1 MPNSSS
7 SDAETVLG
15 EDSPLSPCVWIHSAT
30 VEEWRQS
37 PVQETAE
44 ISSEACSAQ
53 ASEPRQGET
62 DFRLQNTRRE
72 LQLSP
77 ASQLNVLSQISEL
90 ADAQSRQQ
98 EARPEALQPNKPTQ
112 RTHMWAPVVET
123 AKRKKNARTA
133 ASTTR
138 PKAKKQ
144 KTTQKKPSHS
154 QAERLAADMVDW
166 ETCSEGGLFTV
177 DSSEEDQW
185 VYDDII
191 DNDFEAS
198 GLRWTASPAAAAD
211 DEDSGSASSISDVF
225 ADVRFFLCVLY
236 CVFRRSYIAVCADA
250 NVNEDLIVATAES
263 QAEGDVDGLIAY
275 QRILH
280 RDLMEM
286 AEFIDSMF
294 GVYSNTNSNNTSL
307 TPISTVLIP
316 PVTCCMSEKK
326 SDESELPVVV
336 DLTTEAADGQEPAP
350 TVEKTTAVKKKA
362 AKKKAQRGA
371 LLTAIEAGEKV
382 RETQR
387 QRSNGSSRD
396 IRCSKRKASVPS

>member
-1 MPNSSS
+1 MMPNSSS

-177 DSSEEDQW
+177 DSSEEEDQW

-191 DNDFEAS
+191 DNDFEA
-198 GLRWTASPAAAAD
+198 
-211 DEDSGSASSISDVF
+211 
-225 ADVRFFLCVLY
+225 
-236 CVFRRSYIAVCADA
+236 
-250 NVNEDLIVATAES
+250 
-263 QAEGDVDGLIAY
+263 
-275 QRILH
+275 
-280 RDLMEM
+280 
-286 AEFIDSMF
+286 
-294 GVYSNTNSNNTSL
+294 
-307 TPISTVLIP
+307 
-316 PVTCCMSEKK
+316 
-326 SDESELPVVV
+326 
-336 DLTTEAADGQEPAP
+336 
-350 TVEKTTAVKKKA
+350 
-362 AKKKAQRGA
+362 
-371 LLTAIEAGEKV
+371 
-382 RETQR
+382 
-387 QRSNGSSRD
+387 
-396 IRCSKRKASVPS
+396 

>member
-166 ETCSEGGLFTV
+166 ETGGLFTV
-177 DSSEEDQW
+177 DSSEEEDQW

-225 ADVRFFLCVLY
+225 ADMLT
-236 CVFRRSYIAVCADA
+236 
-250 NVNEDLIVATAES
+250 VNEDLIVATAES